1 MYKDKVQTINQIMSS
16 EQIQTTPG
24 RAPRKCG
31 LCRQPGHNKN
41 NCLNTPR
48 QLLWQ
53 KVADIL
59 AVVDTTGIWRRPG
72 PWVKI
77 HDYVRRLSDA
87 RVAAALSSPNNVL
100 SIVQHGIELMR
111 ETLDYRIHLNN
122 LRRQRQ
128 LESSA
133 TRAALGKERIKKIAI
148 VIECCGDVSSDPE
161 ECFICCER
169 VCSVKTGCGH
179 EFCPECI
186 VTILDTTKDK
196 STAPSCSFC
205 KTPFTELTTDPISH
219 AKISDFIKKI
229 A

>member
-1 MYKDKVQTINQIMSS
+1 MSS
-16 EQIQTTPG
+16 EQTQTTPASKT

-31 LCRQPGHNKN
+31 LCREQGHNKN
-41 NCLNTPR
+41 NCPNTPKER
-48 QLLWQ
+48 LWKQ
-53 KVADIL
+53 VADML
-59 AVVDTTGIWRRPG
+59 ALVDTSGIWRRPE

-77 HDYVRRLSDA
+77 HDYVKRLSDA
-87 RVAAALSSPNNVL
+87 QVATALLSPNNVIP
-100 SIVQHGIELMR
+100 IVQRGIELMR
-111 ETLDYRIHLNN
+111 ETLDYRIHLHN

-133 TRAALGKERIKKIAI
+133 VRSALGKERIKKIA
-148 VIECCGDVSSDPE
+148 VIIDCSREEGSSQ

-179 EFCPECI
+179 EFCAECI

-196 STAPSCSFC
+196 LAAPSCSFC
-205 KTPFTELTTDPISH
+205 KTPFTKITSENPTSH
-219 AKISDFIKKI
+219 KQICDFIENL

>member
-1 MYKDKVQTINQIMSS
+1 MLS
-16 EQIQTTPG
+16 EQIQTTPT

-31 LCRQPGHNKN
+31 LCREPGHNKS
-41 NCLNTPR
+41 NCPNTPR

-59 AVVDTTGIWRRPG
+59 AVVETTGIWRRPE

-77 HDYVRRLSDA
+77 HDYVKRLSDA
-87 RVAAALSSPNNVL
+87 QVATALSSPNNVL
-100 SIVQHGIELMR
+100 PIVRHGIDLMR
-111 ETLDYRIHLNN
+111 ETLDYRIHLHN
-122 LRRQRQ
+122 LRRQSE

-133 TRAALGKERIKKIAI
+133 ARAAIGKERIKKISI
-148 VIECCGDVSSDPE
+148 VIDCCGEGVSE

-169 VCSVKTGCGH
+169 VCSVRTGCGH
-179 EFCPECI
+179 KFCPECI

-196 STAPSCSFC
+196 PAAPSCSFC
-205 KTPFTELTTDPISH
+205 KTPFTELMSADHVSH
-219 AKISDFIKKI
+219 TKISDFIEKL